1 MVMIPVVGG
10 VMATV
15 DVVVMTI
22 VMEVMTVIWW

>member
-10 VMATV
+10 VMAMV

>member
-10 VMATV
+10 VMVTV

-22 VMEVMTVIWW
+22 VMEVMTVI